1 MFIKDGNIP
10 IIKSFQKFIIKK
22 ELLKDNLLNLRN
34 DYKLKIRQ
42 EKIFSKIM
50 NERTEIKKQNLK
62 NNESYINKIIQEKY
76 NTLINENEKIEF
88 LSFLLTNDIQNFKKN
103 YISNIELNSLL
114 SSSSLLYLIES
125 DDNNLFYIGQKK
137 ENFEFL
143 INQFKKSMTKQILQN
158 FILILGN
165 LLIFN
170 KEYFKILTTH
180 INIPMI
186 LDSIIENDIYSFNF
200 LLFGFLY
207 NMNIENMIMYSK
219 YFQISVDLIGIQNEI
234 NDFDI
239 YDNLYKFSNCEK
251 LSHNFVI
258 NYSKIFDLNKL
269 SNNHFFKIIMAIS
282 GNLILAKN
290 QDFIDIFF
298 TKGLLHYIIQILQ
311 NIQNIESYQIEV
323 SFQILVN
330 ITCETYSFMK
340 LIEIDFYMNII
351 INAIKYD
358 INLKIQNNKSIV
370 NSINV
375 LYNLLSTNN
384 KFISIFYKLNFHI
397 LILKL
402 FQNHL
407 NKEVLLTSL
416 DIIDMFIENTKNKL
430 TSIIKIEFESN
441 KIYDILQDKK
451 NYFQKD
457 IRLTNKIN
465 YIINKYWSNWC
476 NDSDCVFDNDVI
488 SNIFSN
494 SNK

>member
-1 MFIKDGNIP
+1 MFLKEGNIP
-10 IIKSFQKFIIKK
+10 IKYFQKNNIKQDS
-22 ELLKDNLLNLRN
+22 LKDNLLNIRN

-50 NERTEIKKQNLK
+50 NDRTEIKKQNLK
-62 NNESYINKIIQEKY
+62 NNKSQINKIIQDKF
-76 NTLINENEKIEF
+76 NSLINENEKIEF
-88 LSFLLTNDIQNFKKN
+88 LSFLFTNDIQNFKRKFI
-103 YISNIELNSLL
+103 YNIELNSLL

-125 DDNNLFYIGQKK
+125 DDNNLYYIGQKK

-143 INQFKKSMTKQILQN
+143 INEFQKSLSKQILQN

-165 LLIFN
+165 LLIYN
-170 KEYFKILTTH
+170 KKYFQFLTLH
-180 INIPMI
+180 LNIPII

-207 NMNIENMIMYSK
+207 NMNIENMIIYSK
-219 YFQISVDLIGIQNEI
+219 YFQISVDLIGTQNEI

-251 LSHNFVI
+251 LSNNFVI
-258 NYSKIFDLNKL
+258 NYEKIFDFNKL

-298 TKGLLHYIIQILQ
+298 TKGLLHYIIQILH
-311 NIQNIESYQIEV
+311 NIQNSQSYQIEV

-340 LIEIDFYMNII
+340 LIDIDFYMNII
-351 INAIKYD
+351 VNAIKYD
-358 INLKIQNNKSIV
+358 INVKIQNNKSIV

-384 KFISIFYKLNFHI
+384 KFISVFYKLNFHI

-402 FQNHL
+402 FHNHL
-407 NKEVLLTSL
+407 DKEVLSTSL
-416 DIIDMFIENTKNKL
+416 DIIDMFIENTKNKF

-457 IRLTNKIN
+457 IQLINKIN
-465 YIINKYWSNWC
+465 HIINKYWSNWC
-476 NDSDCVFDNDVI
+476 NDSDCVFDNDLI

>member
-10 IIKSFQKFIIKK
+10 IIKSFQKFNIKK

-34 DYKLKIRQ
+34 DYKLRIRQ

-88 LSFLLTNDIQNFKKN
+88 LSFLFTNDIQNFKKN

>member
-1 MFIKDGNIP
+1 MFLKEGNIS
-10 IIKSFQKFIIKK
+10 IINSFHKYNIKQDS
-22 ELLKDNLLNLRN
+22 LKDNLLHLRN
-34 DYKLKIRQ
+34 NYKLKIKQ

-62 NNESYINKIIQEKY
+62 SNKTFINKIIQEKFY
-76 NTLINENEKIEF
+76 SLINENEKIEF
-88 LSFLLTNDIQNFKKN
+88 LSYLFTNDIQNFKKKF
-103 YISNIELNSLL
+103 ISNIELNSLL
-114 SSSSLLYLIES
+114 SSSLLLYLIEL
-125 DDNNLFYIGQKK
+125 DDNNLYYIGQKQ

-143 INQFKKSMTKQILQN
+143 INEFNKSMTKQILQN

-170 KEYFKILTTH
+170 KEYFQILSSH
-180 INIPMI
+180 INIPFI

-207 NMNIENMIMYSK
+207 NMNTENMIMYSK
-219 YFQISVDLIGIQNEI
+219 YFQISVNLIGTQNEI

-239 YDNLYKFSNCEK
+239 YDNLYNFSNCEQ
-251 LSHNFVI
+251 LSHYFVI
-258 NYSKIFDLNKL
+258 NYEKIFDFNKL
-269 SNNHFFKIIMAIS
+269 SNNHFFKIIMAIC

-290 QDFIDIFF
+290 KDFIEIFF

-311 NIQNIESYQIEV
+311 NIQNIQSYQIEV

-330 ITCETYSFMK
+330 ITCEPYSFMK
-340 LIEIDFYMNII
+340 LIDISFYMNII
-351 INAIKYD
+351 FNAIKYD

-375 LYNLLSTNN
+375 LYNLLFTNN
-384 KFISIFYKLNFHI
+384 KFVSILYKLNFHI

-407 NKEVLLTSL
+407 DKEVLSTSL
-416 DIIDMFIENTKNKL
+416 DIIDMFIENNKNKI
-430 TSIIKIEFESN
+430 TSIIKIEYESN
-441 KIYDILQDKK
+441 KIYDILQNKK

-457 IRLTNKIN
+457 IQLINKIN

-476 NDSDCVFDNDVI
+476 NDSDCVFDNDLI
-488 SNIFSN
+488 SNIISN
-494 SNK
+494 TNK